1 MRNTNLIASA
11 VLVLAGILL
20 AAFTIHMTVNCIYV
34 NEGESLLLSYKGPL
48 IFGSGKPAVPGQFA
62 KDGEVGIYEEM
73 KGPGRHFYSPL
84 WWTRER
90 VPDVVVKPGE
100 VAVIIS
106 RMGND
111 PPAGQF
117 LVDGELYGPNRAKHK
132 GTLRKV
138 LGPGRYR
145 INRYAFDAKII
156 STEQKKVGE
165 NTKFSGWVTIPTGYV
180 GVVTNLDKGAIAGG
194 LGGIQSNVLP
204 PGIYAINPKAQD
216 IDIVG
221 VGYWETSISVKH
233 RVDAEGREILD
244 PSGEPEAIAGS
255 GIGFPSNDGFNIQLD
270 FTAIWGVLP
279 KDAPQVVSTFGSI
292 AAAEQRVII
301 PQSESISRIN
311 GSKMGATEL
320 LVGETRQKFQTS
332 VSEHFQTEVKRSG
345 LSLLYGLVRHIYIP
359 KDIRTPLQEG
369 YIADE
374 LTLTREEERTTKT
387 AEGELREAEK
397 KVIQETEKVKVETAK
412 LVASVM
418 AEGEKEVGE
427 IEAATKQ
434 QVAAIDKQIA
444 EFDAKRIEQLGK
456 AKADAEKLMQEA
468 QSQKFDLA
476 VKAFGNPAAY
486 TRWQFASGLPEDMQ
500 LQLFYAG
507 EGTLWTDLK
516 GITPTLPLTS
526 PAAPAPKAPSVS
538 PTRPQGPA
546 ATRPN

>member
-1 MRNTNLIASA
+1 
-11 VLVLAGILL
+11 VLAGVLL
-20 AAFTIHMTVNCIYV
+20 AAFVVLMTFNCIYI

-62 KDGEVGIYEEM
+62 NQGEVGIYEEM
-73 KGPGRHFYSPL
+73 KGPGRHFYCPL

-106 RMGND
+106 RMGDD

-145 INRYAFDAKII
+145 VNRYAFDAKII

-180 GVVTNLDKGAIAGG
+180 GVVTNLDKGALAGG

-221 VGYWETSISVKH
+221 VGYWETSIAVKH
-233 RVDAEGREILD
+233 KVGPDGREILD
-244 PSGEPEAIAGS
+244 ISGEPEAIAGS

-279 KDAPQVVSTFGSI
+279 KDAPEVVRTFGSI
-292 AAAEQRVII
+292 SAAEQRVIM

-332 VSEHFQTEVKRSG
+332 VSEHFKEVVKDSH

-412 LVASVM
+412 IVASVM
-418 AEGEKEVGE
+418 AEGQKEVGE
-427 IEAATKQ
+427 IDATTKQ

-456 AKADAEKLMQEA
+456 AKSEAEKLMQEA

-486 TRWQFASGLPEDMQ
+486 TRWQFANGLPDDMQ

-516 GITPTLPLTS
+516 GITPTLPLTN
-526 PAAPAPKAPSVS
+526 PAVPAPKAPA
-538 PTRPQGPA
+538 RPA
-546 ATRPN
+546 AGTAPARSP